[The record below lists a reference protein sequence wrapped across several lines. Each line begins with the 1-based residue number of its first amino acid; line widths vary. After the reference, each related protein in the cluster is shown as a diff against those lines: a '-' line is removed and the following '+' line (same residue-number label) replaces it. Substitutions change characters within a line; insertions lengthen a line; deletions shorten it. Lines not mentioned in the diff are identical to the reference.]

1 MRVRLQAD
9 RARLHITSRRQI
21 AGDARAGAAADR
33 HAALT
38 GDQPLNGQ
46 SSRQGRGRRIQ
57 LHRRRFQR
65 GISGHFC
72 RQISAHR
79 YGRIFSD
86 RCRQRAWR
94 LNHESVARQI
104 DLLPEIVV
112 NGDLTRFHVLQTKA
126 PVSNAEHDAVRSIA
140 AEKQREGLRQ
150 LIVLRLRSEAIGLDV
165 LQIIPHFVREQPHLY
180 RAHFLRSVGRRN
192 DAAGHDVVQSSA
204 HNKKGRISA
213 AFQKSLTLPPA
224 HTVGPEVLVRAVP
237 ALDRDPAVN
246 VLRDRHHLFRVRR
259 LELKT

>member
-1 MRVRLQAD
+1 M
-9 RARLHITSRRQI
+9 H
-21 AGDARAGAAADR
+21 
-33 HAALT
+33 
-38 GDQPLNGQ
+38 
-46 SSRQGRGRRIQ
+46 
-57 LHRRRFQR
+57 
-65 GISGHFC
+65 
-72 RQISAHR
+72 
-79 YGRIFSD
+79 
-86 RCRQRAWR
+86 
-94 LNHESVARQI
+94 
-104 DLLPEIVV
+104 LLPEIVIKS
-112 NGDLTRFHVLQTKA
+112 DLARLQVLKPVA

-140 AEKQREGLRQ
+140 AEKQREGLRL